1 MDISKIMME
10 SSIWGYFL
18 LMKNRK
24 ELLEELLTNLLQ
36 KCKSFDDV
44 AVLTVEMKNADLSIK
59 RGQL

>member
-44 AVLTVEMKNADLSIK
+44 AVVTVEMKNADLSIK

>member
-44 AVLTVEMKNADLSIK
+44 AVLTVEIKNADLSIK

>member
-10 SSIWGYFL
+10 SSIWDYFL

-44 AVLTVEMKNADLSIK
+44 AVVTVEMKNADLSIK